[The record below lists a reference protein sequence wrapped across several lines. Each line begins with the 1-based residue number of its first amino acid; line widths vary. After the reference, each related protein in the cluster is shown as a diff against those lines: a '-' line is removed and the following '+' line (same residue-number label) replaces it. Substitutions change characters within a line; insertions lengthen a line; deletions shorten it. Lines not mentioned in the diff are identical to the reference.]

1 MKVAFC
7 HDWLT
12 GMRGG
17 EKVLE
22 ALCQLYPDSTI
33 FTLLHKKGSVSP
45 VIEQMEIKTSFIQ
58 KFPLAASTYRC
69 YLPFFPTAIE
79 LFNLEG
85 FDLIISSSHCV
96 AKGAIIPQN
105 SLHIC
110 YCHTPMRYAWNMYY
124 EYFNKQRLGLISRMI
139 IPFFIN
145 YLRMWDVTSSN
156 RVDYFIANSKNVT
169 QRIKKFYSRSSVVIH
184 PPIDTNFFQPGEQ
197 KKDFF
202 LIVSALAPYKKI
214 PLAIEA
220 FNQLKKPLKIV
231 GIGSEFRRLKRM
243 AKSNIEFLG
252 WISNEELLK
261 LYQQCQAFIFP
272 GEEDFGI
279 CPLEAQ
285 ACGSPV
291 VAFARGGVL
300 ETLIDG
306 ETGVLFNEPT
316 VEALIEAI
324 DKVEKISFNKE
335 FIRHNALKFSKDKFK
350 QNISEYINEC
360 LEKHN
365 KGSELC

>member
-1 MKVAFC
+1 
-7 HDWLT
+7 
-12 GMRGG
+12 MRGG

-22 ALCQLYPDSTI
+22 VLCQLYPDATI
-33 FTLLHKKGSVSP
+33 FTLLHKKGSVSHL
-45 VIEQMEIKTSFIQ
+45 IERMEIKTSFIQ
-58 KFPLAASTYRC
+58 KFPFAASKYRY

-79 LFNLEG
+79 LFNLEE
-85 FDLIISSSHCV
+85 FDIIISSSHCV

-124 EYFNKQRLGLISRMI
+124 EYFNKQQVGLISRI
-139 IPFFIN
+139 TIPFFIN
-145 YLRMWDVTSSN
+145 YLRIWDIVSSN
-156 RVDYFIANSKNVT
+156 RVDYFIANSKNVS
-169 QRIKKFYSRSSVVIH
+169 QRIKKFYNRSSVVIH
-184 PPIDTNFFQPGEQ
+184 PPIDTDFFQPGIL

-214 PLAIEA
+214 SLAIET
-220 FNQLKKPLKIV
+220 FNQLKAPLKVV
-231 GIGSEFRRLKRM
+231 GIGSEFRRLKKM

-252 WISNEELLK
+252 WVSNEELLE
-261 LYQQCQAFIFP
+261 LYQQCRAFIFP

-285 ACGSPV
+285 ACGKPV
-291 VAFARGGVL
+291 VAFARGGIL
-300 ETLIDG
+300 ETIIDG
-306 ETGVLFNEPT
+306 KTGVFFHKPT
-316 VEALIEAI
+316 VDALTQAI

-335 FIRHNALKFSKDKFK
+335 SIRQNALRFSKEKFK
-350 QNISEYINEC
+350 QKICEYIKEC

-365 KGSELC
+365 KGS